1 MANFE
6 QKLTAASTEMF
17 KGILEEMQNRKFT
30 SVNFPLLLWGA
41 VDTCEGESV
50 YSALENY
57 LFTLEDCVTPKEI
70 EDTLSDMISDLE
82 PDKKKKE
89 EKSDN
94 PEEGKSDAGT
104 SAGDKEATAS
114 NTAKSSTHQDTTDT
128 SKEIAT
134 NPDGELKEQTSD
146 ATVEGLEGSLQNGDN
161 ANFEEIPEVISA
173 DKSFAETSEKSID
186 DESDAIEDESDEDVP
201 DIVTL
206 ITLTDHEG
214 KELVI
219 PVDDNVCQVFE
230 ELSKIIEKFGI
241 MEIEPLHIISAM
253 FMTDDDDFIDFFC
266 ALSCNYDDAK
276 KYFHPDRILVYG
288 VIPFQLSG
296 FLSTLNEKIDGKA
309 PCEILCRDKEAD
321 ILWNIM
327 LKKNKR
333 NAVIVGEPGVGKSA
347 LIEKLTYDINS
358 GKCPPEFKKFKMI
371 VLDVNALIAGTSYR
385 GDAEERI
392 KDLIQFLKDNHDV
405 ILFIDEVHTIL
416 GAGSCFEGEMDLANA
431 LKPILAR
438 GDTIVLGATTQEE
451 YEKYFQRDGALS
463 RRFEK
468 VVVKEPLAHNVYP
481 MIKNKIAILS
491 DFHKVTISKD
501 IVNYAVMIACCFA
514 FEKKN
519 PDKTLDLIDRA
530 MVYAKRHGKKKVDK
544 ACILRTFDIFFEMW
558 DKMSD
563 ESRKEVAYHEA
574 GHYIVGK
581 ASGRLTRYIW
591 QAVSIMPAE
600 DYLGVTVYEDDDTV
614 VPFCSLD
621 YYIDDLA
628 LHLGGRVAEKIFRK
642 VYTSGASADLRSTTR
657 EANYIVS
664 KLAMVSEDC
673 PNRIYLNECDS
684 PNYSEKVIDAINEEV
699 DKLVKKAEDRATQ
712 ILDENRDILEAI
724 VEALLKHRIMS
735 EADLDK
741 VWKETVA
748 KRTHK

>member
-17 KGILEEMQNRKFT
+17 KDILEEMQKRKFT

-41 VDTCEGESV
+41 IDTCDKGSV

-57 LFTLEDCVTPKEI
+57 LFGLDDCVTPKEV
-70 EDTLSDMISDLE
+70 EDAISELIGNLE
-82 PDKKKKE
+82 PKKEKE
-89 EKSDN
+89 EKTATPKD
-94 PEEGKSDAGT
+94 GDT
-104 SAGDKEATAS
+104 DSADGSSTKEATPSVSDQTDA
-114 NTAKSSTHQDTTDT
+114 NTSSTELAAP
-128 SKEIAT
+128 S
-134 NPDGELKEQTSD
+134 GEEL
-146 ATVEGLEGSLQNGDN
+146 
-161 ANFEEIPEVISA
+161 
-173 DKSFAETSEKSID
+173 
-186 DESDAIEDESDEDVP
+186 EDESDDSADEADATLREESEEEIP
-201 DIVTL
+201 DIVTI

-214 KELVI
+214 NELEL
-219 PVDDNVCQVFE
+219 PVDSSVEKVFE
-230 ELSKIIEKFGI
+230 ELIKIIQKFGLK
-241 MEIEPLHIISAM
+241 EIEPLHIMSAM
-253 FMTDDDDFIDFFC
+253 FMTEDDDFIDFFSL
-266 ALSCNYDDAK
+266 LSCNYDDAK
-276 KYFHPDRILVYG
+276 KHFHPDRILVYG
-288 VIPFQLSG
+288 VIPFQLAG
-296 FLSTLNEKIDGKA
+296 FLSTLNEKINGNA
-309 PCEILCRDKEAD
+309 PCEILCRDKEVD

-347 LIEKLTYDINS
+347 LIEKLAYDINS
-358 GKCPPEFKKFKMI
+358 GNCPPEFKKHKI
-371 VLDVNALIAGTSYR
+371 VVLDVNALIAGTSYR

-392 KDLIQFLKDNHDV
+392 KDLIQFLKDNDDV

-438 GDTIVLGATTQEE
+438 GETIVIGATTQEE

-468 VVVKEPLAHNVYP
+468 VVVKEPLANKVYP
-481 MIKNKIAILS
+481 MIKNKIAVLS

-501 IVNYAVMIACCFA
+501 MVTYAVMIAGCFA

-544 ACILRTFDIFFEMW
+544 NCILRTFDIFFEMW
-558 DKMSD
+558 DKMSP

-600 DYLGVTVYEDDDTV
+600 DYLGVTVYEDDDTI
-614 VPFCSLD
+614 VPFCNLD

-628 LHLGGRVAEKIFRK
+628 LHLGGRVAEKLFRK
-642 VYTSGASADLRSTTR
+642 THTSGASADLETTTKV
-657 EANYIVS
+657 AHHVVT
-664 KLAMVSEDC
+664 KLAMVSEDS
-673 PNRIYLNECDS
+673 PNRVYLNECYY
-684 PNYSEKVIDAINEEV
+684 PTYSEKVTNIVNEEIN
-699 DKLVKKAEDRATQ
+699 KLVKKASDRASQ
-712 ILDENRDILEAI
+712 ILDENRDVLEAI
-724 VEALLKHRIMS
+724 VDALLKHRIMS

-748 KRTHK
+748 KRKP

>member
-6 QKLTAASTEMF
+6 QKLTAASTKMF
-17 KGILEEMQNRKFT
+17 KDILEEMQNRKFT

-41 VDTCEGESV
+41 VGTCDEGSV

-57 LFTLEDCVTPKEI
+57 LFGLDDCVTPKEI
-70 EDTLSDMISDLE
+70 EDAVSELIGDLE
-82 PDKKKKE
+82 PKKKDE
-89 EKSDN
+89 EKSDTTKN
-94 PEEGKSDAGT
+94 GNSD
-104 SAGDKEATAS
+104 SAKCNDATEATAPD
-114 NTAKSSTHQDTTDT
+114 AVKPSSDQVDANDT
-128 SKEIAT
+128 SKKIAT
-134 NPDGELKEQTSD
+134 TTSEELKDKSDNTS
-146 ATVEGLEGSLQNGDN
+146 EESE
-161 ANFEEIPEVISA
+161 EEIP
-173 DKSFAETSEKSID
+173 
-186 DESDAIEDESDEDVP
+186 
-201 DIVTL
+201 DIITV

-214 KELVI
+214 NELAL
-219 PVDDNVCQVFE
+219 PVNSNVEKVFE
-230 ELSKIIEKFGI
+230 ELIKIIKKFGI

-253 FMTDDDDFIDFFC
+253 FMTEDDDFIDFFSV
-266 ALSCNYDDAK
+266 LSCNYDDAK
-276 KYFHPDRILVYG
+276 KHFHPDRILVYG
-288 VIPFQLSG
+288 VIPFQLAG

-358 GKCPPEFKKFKMI
+358 GNCPPEFKKHKII

-392 KDLIQFLKDNHDV
+392 KDLIQFLQDNDDV

-438 GDTIVLGATTQEE
+438 GETIVIGATTQKE

-468 VVVKEPLAHNVYP
+468 VVVKEPLANKVYP
-481 MIKNKIAILS
+481 MIKNKIAVLS

-501 IVNYAVMIACCFA
+501 MVTYAVMIAGCFA

-544 ACILRTFDIFFEMW
+544 NCILRTFDIFFEMW
-558 DKMSD
+558 DKMSP

-600 DYLGVTVYEDDDTV
+600 NYLGVTVYEDDDTI

-628 LHLGGRVAEKIFRK
+628 LHLGGRVSEKLFRK
-642 VYTSGASADLRSTTR
+642 TYTSGASADLETTTKV
-657 EANYIVS
+657 AHYVVT
-664 KLAMVSEDC
+664 KLAMVSEDS
-673 PNRIYLNECDS
+673 PNRVYLNECYY
-684 PNYSEKVIDAINEEV
+684 PTYSEKVTDIVNEEIN
-699 DKLVKKAEDRATQ
+699 KLVKKAEERASQ
-712 ILDENRDILEAI
+712 ILDENRDVLEAI

-748 KRTHK
+748 KRKP

>member
-1 MANFE
+1 MANFK

-17 KGILEEMQNRKFT
+17 KDILEEMQNRKFS

-41 VDTCEGESV
+41 VGTCDEGSV

-57 LFTLEDCVTPKEI
+57 LFGLDDCVTPKEI
-70 EDTLSDMISDLE
+70 EDAISELIGDLE
-82 PDKKKKE
+82 PKKKDE
-89 EKSDN
+89 EKSDTTEN
-94 PEEGKSDAGT
+94 GTPDSAKGNDAKD
-104 SAGDKEATAS
+104 AIAP
-114 NTAKSSTHQDTTDT
+114 DTTNPSGDSVDAIDT
-128 SKEIAT
+128 SKKIAT
-134 NPDGELKEQTSD
+134 PPS
-146 ATVEGLEGSLQNGDN
+146 
-161 ANFEEIPEVISA
+161 EVS
-173 DKSFAETSEKSID
+173 
-186 DESDAIEDESDEDVP
+186 EDESDDSTNNDVDDTTEESAEEIP
-201 DIVTL
+201 DIITV

-214 KELVI
+214 NELAL
-219 PVDDNVCQVFE
+219 PVDSNVEKVFE
-230 ELSKIIEKFGI
+230 ELIKIIQKFGI

-253 FMTDDDDFIDFFC
+253 FMTEDDDFIDFFSV
-266 ALSCNYDDAK
+266 LSCNYDDAK
-276 KYFHPDRILVYG
+276 KHFHPDRILVYG
-288 VIPFQLSG
+288 VIPFQLAG
-296 FLSTLNEKIDGKA
+296 FLSTLNEKINGQA
-309 PCEILCRDKEAD
+309 PCEILSRDKEAD

-358 GKCPPEFKKFKMI
+358 GNCPPEFKKHKII

-392 KDLIQFLKDNHDV
+392 KDLIQFLKDNDDV

-438 GDTIVLGATTQEE
+438 GETIVIGATTQEE

-468 VVVKEPLAHNVYP
+468 VVVKEPLANKVYP
-481 MIKNKIAILS
+481 MIKNKIAVLS
-491 DFHKVTISKD
+491 EFHNVTISKQM
-501 IVNYAVMIACCFA
+501 VNYAVMIAGCFA

-544 ACILRTFDIFFEMW
+544 ICILRTFDIFFEMW
-558 DKMSD
+558 DKMSI

-600 DYLGVTVYEDDDTV
+600 NYLGVTVYEDDDTI
-614 VPFCSLD
+614 VPFCNLD

-628 LHLGGRVAEKIFRK
+628 LNLGGRVAEKLFRNS
-642 VYTSGASADLRSTTR
+642 YTSGASADLETTTKV
-657 EANYIVS
+657 AHHVVT
-664 KLAMVSEDC
+664 KLAMVSEDT
-673 PNRIYLNECDS
+673 PNRIYLNECYY
-684 PNYSEKVIDAINEEV
+684 PTYSEKVTDIVNEEIN
-699 DKLVKKAEDRATQ
+699 KLVKKASDRASQ
-712 ILDENRDILEAI
+712 ILDENRDVLEAI
-724 VEALLKHRIMS
+724 VAALLKHRIMS

>member
-1 MANFE
+1 
-6 QKLTAASTEMF
+6 
-17 KGILEEMQNRKFT
+17 
-30 SVNFPLLLWGA
+30 
-41 VDTCEGESV
+41 
-50 YSALENY
+50 
-57 LFTLEDCVTPKEI
+57 
-70 EDTLSDMISDLE
+70 
-82 PDKKKKE
+82 
-89 EKSDN
+89 
-94 PEEGKSDAGT
+94 
-104 SAGDKEATAS
+104 
-114 NTAKSSTHQDTTDT
+114 
-128 SKEIAT
+128 
-134 NPDGELKEQTSD
+134 
-146 ATVEGLEGSLQNGDN
+146 
-161 ANFEEIPEVISA
+161 
-173 DKSFAETSEKSID
+173 
-186 DESDAIEDESDEDVP
+186 
-201 DIVTL
+201 
-206 ITLTDHEG
+206 
-214 KELVI
+214 
-219 PVDDNVCQVFE
+219 
-230 ELSKIIEKFGI
+230 
-241 MEIEPLHIISAM
+241 
-253 FMTDDDDFIDFFC
+253 
-266 ALSCNYDDAK
+266 
-276 KYFHPDRILVYG
+276 
-288 VIPFQLSG
+288 
-296 FLSTLNEKIDGKA
+296 
-309 PCEILCRDKEAD
+309 
-321 ILWNIM
+321 
-327 LKKNKR
+327 
-333 NAVIVGEPGVGKSA
+333 
-347 LIEKLTYDINS
+347 
-358 GKCPPEFKKFKMI
+358 
-371 VLDVNALIAGTSYR
+371 
-385 GDAEERI
+385 
-392 KDLIQFLKDNHDV
+392 
-405 ILFIDEVHTIL
+405 
-416 GAGSCFEGEMDLANA
+416 
-431 LKPILAR
+431 
-438 GDTIVLGATTQEE
+438 
-451 YEKYFQRDGALS
+451 
-463 RRFEK
+463 
-468 VVVKEPLAHNVYP
+468 

-558 DKMSD
+558 DKMSID
-563 ESRKEVAYHEA
+563 SRKEVAYHEA

-735 EADLDK
+735 EKDLDK

>member
-104 SAGDKEATAS
+104 SAGNKEATAS
-114 NTAKSSTHQDTTDT
+114 NTAESSTAQDTTDT

-161 ANFEEIPEVISA
+161 ANFEGIPEVISA
-173 DKSFAETSEKSID
+173 DQSFAETSEKNMD
-186 DESDAIEDESDEDVP
+186 DESNAIEDESDEDVP

-219 PVDDNVCQVFE
+219 PVDDNVCEVFE

-558 DKMSD
+558 DKMSID
-563 ESRKEVAYHEA
+563 SRKEVAYHEA

>member
-94 PEEGKSDAGT
+94 PDEGKSDAGT

-114 NTAKSSTHQDTTDT
+114 NTAESSIAQDTTDT

-134 NPDGELKEQTSD
+134 NPDGELKE
-146 ATVEGLEGSLQNGDN
+146 
-161 ANFEEIPEVISA
+161 IPEDEVN
-173 DKSFAETSEKSID
+173 DAEGE
-186 DESDAIEDESDEDVP
+186 EPDAIEDESEDEVP

-214 KELVI
+214 NELVI
-219 PVDDNVCQVFE
+219 PVDDNVCKVFE

-296 FLSTLNEKIDGKA
+296 FLSTLNEKIDSKA

-468 VVVKEPLAHNVYP
+468 VIVKEPLAHNVYP

-558 DKMSD
+558 DKMSID
-563 ESRKEVAYHEA
+563 SRKEVAYHEA

-735 EADLDK
+735 EKDLDK

-748 KRTHK
+748 KRNHK

>member
-6 QKLTAASTEMF
+6 QKLTAASTKMF
-17 KGILEEMQNRKFT
+17 KDILGEMQNRKFT

-41 VDTCEGESV
+41 INTCDKGSV

-57 LFTLEDCVTPKEI
+57 LFELDDCVTHKEI
-70 EDTLSDMISDLE
+70 EDAISELIGDLE
-82 PDKKKKE
+82 PKKKNE
-89 EKSDN
+89 EKSDT
-94 PEEGKSDAGT
+94 PEDGKTETAKASKDAGGT
-104 SAGDKEATAS
+104 PPTEATGGQTNA
-114 NTAKSSTHQDTTDT
+114 HDT
-128 SKEIAT
+128 SKEIAE
-134 NPDGELKEQTSD
+134 NTSP
-146 ATVEGLEGSLQNGDN
+146 VLEGESDDGD
-161 ANFEEIPEVISA
+161 
-173 DKSFAETSEKSID
+173 D
-186 DESDAIEDESDEDVP
+186 DESDTTSEEPEEEIT
-201 DIVTL
+201 DITTV

-214 KELVI
+214 IELEL
-219 PVDDNVCQVFE
+219 PVDSNAEKVFE
-230 ELSKIIEKFGI
+230 ELKKIIHKFGI
-241 MEIEPLHIISAM
+241 MEIKPIHIISAM
-253 FMTDDDDFIDFFC
+253 FMTDDDDFIDFFSV
-266 ALSCNYDDAK
+266 LSCNYDDAK
-276 KYFHPDRILVYG
+276 KHFHPDRILVYG
-288 VIPFQLSG
+288 IIPFQLAG
-296 FLSTLNEKIDGKA
+296 FLSILNEKIDGKA

-347 LIEKLTYDINS
+347 LIEKLTHDINS
-358 GKCPPEFKKFKMI
+358 GNCPPEFKKHKII

-392 KDLIQFLKDNHDV
+392 KDLIQFLKDNDDV

-438 GDTIVLGATTQEE
+438 GETIVIGATTQEE
-451 YEKYFQRDGALS
+451 YEKYFKRDGALS

-468 VVVKEPLAHNVYP
+468 VVVKEPLANKVYP
-481 MIKNKIAILS
+481 MIKNKIAVLT
-491 DFHKVTISKD
+491 DFHKVTISKK
-501 IVNYAVMIACCFA
+501 IVNYAVMIAGCFA

-530 MVYAKRHGKKKVDK
+530 MVYAKRHGKKEVDK
-544 ACILRTFDIFFEMW
+544 NCILRTFDIFFEMW
-558 DKMSD
+558 DKMSP

-628 LHLGGRVAEKIFRK
+628 LHLGGRVSEKLFRK
-642 VYTSGASADLRSTTR
+642 TYTSGASADLETTTKV
-657 EANYIVS
+657 AHYVVT
-664 KLAMVSEDC
+664 KLAMVSEDS
-673 PNRIYLNECDS
+673 PNRVYLNDCCY
-684 PNYSEKVIDAINEEV
+684 PTYSEKVTDIVNEEIN
-699 DKLVKKAEDRATQ
+699 KLVKKAEDRASQ
-712 ILDENRDILEAI
+712 ILDENRDVLEAI
-724 VEALLKHRIMS
+724 VDALLKHRIMS

-748 KRTHK
+748 KRNP

>member
-1 MANFE
+1 MADFK
-6 QKLTAASTEMF
+6 QKLTASSTEML
-17 KGILEEMQNRKFT
+17 KDILAEMQNRKFS

-41 VDTCEGESV
+41 IDTSDKGSV

-57 LFTLEDCVTPKEI
+57 LFGLDDCVTPKEI
-70 EDTLSDMISDLE
+70 EDAISELIGDVE
-82 PDKKKKE
+82 AEKKPE
-89 EKSDN
+89 EKSVTTEN
-94 PEEGKSDAGT
+94 GKSDSTTGNEAK
-104 SAGDKEATAS
+104 DATAPEE
-114 NTAKSSTHQDTTDT
+114 NDSSEKQADATDT
-128 SKEIAT
+128 GKKIAVTHDEELDDVLDDTDDKADADSDESKEV
-134 NPDGELKEQTSD
+134 NP
-146 ATVEGLEGSLQNGDN
+146 N
-161 ANFEEIPEVISA
+161 
-173 DKSFAETSEKSID
+173 
-186 DESDAIEDESDEDVP
+186 
-201 DIVTL
+201 IVTI

-214 KELVI
+214 NELAL
-219 PVDDNVCQVFE
+219 PVDPNVEKVFE
-230 ELSKIIEKFGI
+230 ELVKIIQKFNI
-241 MEIEPLHIISAM
+241 MEIEPIHIISAM
-253 FMTDDDDFIDFFC
+253 FMTDDEFFIDFFC
-266 ALSCNYDDAK
+266 LLNCNYDDAK
-276 KYFHPDRILVYG
+276 KHFHPDSILVYG
-288 VIPFQLSG
+288 VIPFQLAG
-296 FLSTLNEKIDGKA
+296 FLSTLNEKVNGQA

-347 LIEKLTYDINS
+347 LIEKLTHDINS
-358 GKCPPEFKKFKMI
+358 GNCPPEFKNHKMI

-392 KDLIQFLKDNHDV
+392 KDLIQFLKDNNDV

-438 GDTIVLGATTQEE
+438 GETIVLGATTQEE

-468 VVVKEPLAHNVYP
+468 VVVKEPLADKIYP
-481 MIKNKIAILS
+481 MIKNKIAVLS
-491 DFHKVTISKD
+491 DFHKVTISKQM
-501 IVNYAVMIACCFA
+501 VTYAVMIASCFA

-544 ACILRTFDIFFEMW
+544 ICILRTFDIFFEMW
-558 DKMSD
+558 DKMSID
-563 ESRKEVAYHEA
+563 SRKEVAYHEA

-600 DYLGVTVYEDDDTV
+600 HYLGVTVSEEDDTI
-614 VPFCSLD
+614 VPFCNLD

-628 LHLGGRVAEKIFRK
+628 LNLGGRAAEKLFRK
-642 VYTSGASADLRSTTR
+642 TYTSGASADLEHATKLAHYVVT
-657 EANYIVS
+657 
-664 KLAMVSEDC
+664 KLAMVDDDS
-673 PNRIYLNECDS
+673 PNRIYLNDCYF
-684 PNYSEKVIDAINEEV
+684 PTFSEKVTDHVNKDIN
-699 DKLVKKAEDRATQ
+699 KLVEKAYNRACQ
-712 ILDENRDILEAI
+712 ILEDNRDVLEAI
-724 VEALLKHRIMS
+724 VDALLKNRIMS

-748 KRTHK
+748 KR

>member
-17 KGILEEMQNRKFT
+17 KDILEEMQNRKFS

-41 VDTCEGESV
+41 IGTCDEGSV

-57 LFTLEDCVTPKEI
+57 LFGLDDCVTPKEI
-70 EDTLSDMISDLE
+70 EDAISELIGDLE
-82 PDKKKKE
+82 PKKKNE
-89 EKSDN
+89 EKSAK
-94 PEEGKSDAGT
+94 PEDGKSDSTIGGEAK
-104 SAGDKEATAS
+104 DATATEAINPS
-114 NTAKSSTHQDTTDT
+114 EDQTPANDT
-128 SKEIAT
+128 SKKVAT
-134 NPDGELKEQTSD
+134 NPDGNQD
-146 ATVEGLEGSLQNGDN
+146 
-161 ANFEEIPEVISA
+161 EVL
-173 DKSFAETSEKSID
+173 D
-186 DESDAIEDESDEDVP
+186 DEFVDDAEDESDVDSEESKEEVP
-201 DIVTL
+201 SIVTV

-214 KELVI
+214 KQLAL
-219 PVDDNVCQVFE
+219 PVDTNVELVFE
-230 ELSKIIEKFGI
+230 ELIKIIHKFGI
-241 MEIEPLHIISAM
+241 MEIEPIHIISAM
-253 FMTDDDDFIDFFC
+253 FMTEDDYFIDFFSL
-266 ALSCNYDDAK
+266 LSCNYDDAK
-276 KYFHPDRILVYG
+276 KHFHPDRILVYG
-288 VIPFQLSG
+288 VIPFQLAG
-296 FLSTLNEKIDGKA
+296 FLSTLNEKINGQA

-358 GKCPPEFKKFKMI
+358 GKCPPEFKKHKMI

-392 KDLIQFLKDNHDV
+392 KDLIQFLKDNNDV

-438 GDTIVLGATTQEE
+438 GETIVIGATTQEE

-468 VVVKEPLAHNVYP
+468 VVVKEPLANKVYP
-481 MIKNKIAILS
+481 MIKNKIAVLS
-491 DFHKVTISKD
+491 DFHKVTISKE
-501 IVNYAVMIACCFA
+501 IVNYAVMIAGCFA

-530 MVYAKRHGKKKVDK
+530 MVYAKRHGKKRVDK
-544 ACILRTFDIFFEMW
+544 LCILKTFDIFFEMW
-558 DKMSD
+558 DKMSI

-614 VPFCSLD
+614 VPFCNLD
-621 YYIDDLA
+621 YFIDDLA
-628 LHLGGRVAEKIFRK
+628 LHLGGRAAEKIFRK
-642 VYTSGASADLRSTTR
+642 TYTSGASADLEATTR
-657 EANYIVS
+657 LAHHVVS
-664 KLAMVSEDC
+664 KLAMVSEDA
-673 PNRIYLNECDS
+673 PNRIYLNDCCY
-684 PNYSEKVIDAINEEV
+684 PTYSEKVTDTVNDEIN
-699 DKLVKKAEDRATQ
+699 KLVQKAYLRACQ
-712 ILDENRDILEAI
+712 ILEENGDVLEAI
-724 VEALLKHRIMS
+724 VDALLKHRIMS
-735 EADLDK
+735 ETDLDK

-748 KRTHK
+748 KR